1 MFGESPIFS
10 LPRPTSSAYVTALR
24 ALAQRRLTEAQLW
37 QKLERKGYEDGEIQ
51 DAIARCKR
59 DGYVDDRL
67 FAQLYVE
74 QKRKA
79 VGNVR
84 LVGELVRKGIE
95 RDAAAAAV
103 GNGSMDESE
112 RLDEALAKL
121 FRAKPELSYPSAAR
135 ALERLG
141 FPASLIYRKLRD
153 HAADFGPFA
162 DLAAAE

>member
-1 MFGESPIFS
+1 ME
-10 LPRPTSSAYVTALR
+10 
-24 ALAQRRLTEAQLW
+24 
-37 QKLERKGYEDGEIQ
+37 
-51 DAIARCKR
+51 RCKG

-79 VGNVR
+79 LGNVR
-84 LVGELVRKGIE
+84 LVGELIRKGID

-103 GNGSMDESE
+103 QNGSMHEAA
-112 RLDEALAKL
+112 RLDEALEKL

-141 FPASLIYRKLRD
+141 FPASLIYGKLRD
-153 HAADFGPFA
+153 HAAEFGPFA
-162 DLAAAE
+162 DLKE